1 MLARLTCMGAMPP
14 LARLSASIMIAR
26 MTWTPAPPQAGG
38 LPPNSAPTANARA
51 DEIRLPAPPHQFG
64 MYRGPGWPRQLPRER
79 TIQTYPPQLP
89 KFNFGHG
96 HPPMPTSICDTYP
109 GICEKSRLRYPRPP
123 RLLRPAN
130 NNVPNSIRPRCHTPQ
145 VPKVSLQSEGI
156 SVIETAS
163 AISMLGLVILAT
175 YIEMAA
181 MTGILA
187 RALDGFF

>member
-1 MLARLTCMGAMPP
+1 
-14 LARLSASIMIAR
+14 
-26 MTWTPAPPQAGG
+26 
-38 LPPNSAPTANARA
+38 
-51 DEIRLPAPPHQFG
+51 
-64 MYRGPGWPRQLPRER
+64 
-79 TIQTYPPQLP
+79 
-89 KFNFGHG
+89 
-96 HPPMPTSICDTYP
+96 MPTSICDTYP
-109 GICEKSRLRYPRPP
+109 VICEKSRLRYPRPP